1 MEGLQRAL
9 MYDGGTLSA
18 PNTSDQETHPADK
31 VPVCNWEF
39 SGSSVVDK
47 FAVLRREPRGVR
59 RNPEGLKDVI
69 SESNLSVL
77 QRKLTY
83 QDDE

>member
-18 PNTSDQETHPADK
+18 PNTSNQETHPVDK

-39 SGSSVVDK
+39 SGSSVIDK
-47 FAVLRREPRGVR
+47 FTGFTKGVSR
-59 RNPEGLKDVI
+59 CKENPGM
-69 SESNLSVL
+69 SERCHLGVDLSVL
-77 QRKLTY
+77 QRKT
-83 QDDE
+83 